1 MSLCK
6 RCCWWFVFIFTI
18 GYKHITML
26 FCGSHTRSFKKIS
39 PTLLYTFQ
47 MHLKNLWKMKWEA
60 KIYIFISP
68 TMKTLHRKDQ
78 YWTRNGLYTVGYI
91 QCYNPNFY
99 GYEFFSSCEIEKASL
114 QLWKT
119 LFWKLLILRWKNQE
133 IRGLSFFIQFKL
145 HPKITKFI

>member
-26 FCGSHTRSFKKIS
+26 FCGSHTRSLKKIS

-119 LFWKLLILRWKNQE
+119 LFWKLLILKMKKSRNK
-133 IRGLSFFIQFKL
+133 RSFFFYTI
-145 HPKITKFI
+145 